1 MYSRTPKG
9 VIMIAVK
16 KAEKKG
22 VIIPL
27 FREETRDSDMFFARF
42 IAYDATNY
50 YQIYT
55 ITNY

>member
-1 MYSRTPKG
+1 
-9 VIMIAVK
+9 MIAVK

-27 FREETRDSDMFFARF
+27 FREETRESDMFFARF